1 MVARFQKAQRADEQS
16 SDEPGA
22 AESADQACFGQGFQV
37 IVVGMIHDFSVV
49 QGFVRRIHLLQSSQT
64 RSQHRMIQKNLPRAV
79 AHRSALALRYFQ
91 SLQTREAR
99 KYLVNSEPRHREEG
113 QHENNSASHQMASR

>member
-1 MVARFQKAQRADEQS
+1 MKVDQAVHQQTPATGPSAQAKSIREGMVARFQKAQRADEQS

-49 QGFVRRIHLLQSSQT
+49 QGFLRRIHLMQRYQNP
-64 RSQHRMIQKNLPRAV
+64 SQHRMMPKKL
-79 AHRSALALRYFQ
+79 
-91 SLQTREAR
+91 
-99 KYLVNSEPRHREEG
+99 
-113 QHENNSASHQMASR
+113 